1 MKGGV
6 VEEKGWL
13 RDVLRESAERV
24 ERLPGWIVGA
34 RGEWANKPLRDVLAN
49 YRRQAVAGAPVGD
62 VAAVEGS
69 AGAAALRP
77 PRRK

>member
-49 YRRQAVAGAPVGD
+49 YRRQEQENTSAHADQMADGD
-62 VAAVEGS
+62 IG
-69 AGAAALRP
+69 
-77 PRRK
+77 